1 MNICTITVR
10 ECEQLHYG
18 FCLAFFS
25 LWLNLKLIIWAII
38 FTVYEV
44 GFSSL
49 LRVFPV
55 GFLNLQVILDECDFF
70 IFNIIIFIY
79 QWQALLFTTWYARLK
94 AYVILLGHFLYP
106 DLWREKIA
114 IYNLDFILQLVVKFC
129 IIESGIIWNTF
140 RFHSF
145 FLIPFD
151 YCTQHTSVCKAIE
164 IYLLQGCGGV
174 WPNYVHC

>member
-1 MNICTITVR
+1 MVTVR
-10 ECEQLHYG
+10 ESEYLHYNSQGVWTVALWVLFG
-18 FCLAFFS
+18 FFFLCDWIWNSSFVQSFS
-25 LWLNLKLIIWAII
+25 LYI
-38 FTVYEV
+38 YEV

-49 LRVFPV
+49 LSVFPV

-114 IYNLDFILQLVVKFC
+114 IYNLDFILQLVFIFC
-129 IIESGIIWNTF
+129 IIVSGIIRITF

-151 YCTQHTSVCKAIE
+151 YNTQVFVK
-164 IYLLQGCGGV
+164 L
-174 WPNYVHC
+174 